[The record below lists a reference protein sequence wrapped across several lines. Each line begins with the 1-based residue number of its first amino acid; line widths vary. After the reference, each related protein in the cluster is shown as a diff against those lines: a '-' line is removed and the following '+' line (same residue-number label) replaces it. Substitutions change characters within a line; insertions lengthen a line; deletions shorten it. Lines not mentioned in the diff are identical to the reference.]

1 MKDSNTELTGTL
13 RGFDD
18 FVNMVLEDVKEI
30 RIRDGERKVV
40 ELESILLNGN
50 NVAILVPG
58 GGPEEE

>member
-1 MKDSNTELTGTL
+1 
-13 RGFDD
+13 
-18 FVNMVLEDVKEI
+18 MVLEDVKEI